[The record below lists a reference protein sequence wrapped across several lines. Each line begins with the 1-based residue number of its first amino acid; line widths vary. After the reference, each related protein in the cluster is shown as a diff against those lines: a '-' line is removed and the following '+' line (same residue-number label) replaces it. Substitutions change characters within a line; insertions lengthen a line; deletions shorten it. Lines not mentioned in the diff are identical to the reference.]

1 MSTGKKLAPRN
12 SAYQWAMKTEKANFK
27 FENDSTASIDLV
39 HACKQLSL
47 MTAEVSLIKNNPKL
61 TKNST

>member
-1 MSTGKKLAPRN
+1 
-12 SAYQWAMKTEKANFK
+12 MKTEKANFK

-47 MTAEVSLIKNNPKL
+47 MTAEVILIKNDPESI
-61 TKNST
+61 KNSS